1 MNQELEQKCR
11 YLLNRGRVSKQE
23 CVDILSILDERIS
36 EATYWKAVAEK
47 ALSENG
53 ELKAEVARLN
63 QIARY

>member
-11 YLLNRGRVSKQE
+11 YLLNRGRVSRQE
-23 CVDILSILDERIS
+23 CAEILSILDERIS